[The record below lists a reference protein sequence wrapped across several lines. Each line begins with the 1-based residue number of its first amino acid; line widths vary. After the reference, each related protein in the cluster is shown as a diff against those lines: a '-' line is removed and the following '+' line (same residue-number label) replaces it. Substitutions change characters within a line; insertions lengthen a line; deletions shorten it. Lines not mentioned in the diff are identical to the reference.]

1 MTIVNNKNSNQ
12 FEFKEMTANNSK
24 RMVYSY
30 NGNHCLYCKKISDLY
45 NLSFK
50 HIIKSYDKKIK
61 TNEDF

>member
-1 MTIVNNKNSNQ
+1 MILNKIILIYKLLNNINI
-12 FEFKEMTANNSK
+12 E
-24 RMVYSY
+24 
-30 NGNHCLYCKKISDLY
+30 LSDLY